1 MIAFVPYARG
11 EVASADGPVVEIET
25 AYSPTFVPL
34 PADIDFTGNG
44 LITQALGK
52 NNAPFDY
59 AIHLNVRGAYDDN
72 IGLTHMNRLNDWY
85 VQFQPSLLIGIG
97 DVVNQQTF
105 LTSMY
110 APSFYR
116 YDDHSE
122 FDSDQHISRVLGI
135 VNSCRPTAI

>member
-1 MIAFVPYARG
+1 MIAFAWHALG
-11 EVASADGPVVEIET
+11 EGASADGPVVEIVT

-44 LITQALGK
+44 LITQEFGK

-59 AIHLNVRGAYDDN
+59 AIHLNIRGAYDDN
-72 IGLTHMNRLNDWY
+72 IGLTHMNRLHDWY

-105 LTSMY
+105 LTAMY

-122 FDSDQHISRVLGI
+122 FDSDQHIARVLGI
-135 VNSCRPTAI
+135 IKTAT